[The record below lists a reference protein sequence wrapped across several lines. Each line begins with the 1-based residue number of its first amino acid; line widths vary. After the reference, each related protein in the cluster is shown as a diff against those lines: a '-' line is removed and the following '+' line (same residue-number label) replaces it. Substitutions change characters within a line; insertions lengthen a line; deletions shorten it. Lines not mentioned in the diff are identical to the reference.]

1 MVVSLNPMKWIK
13 RVAQLLNKI
22 HSSKPLLTMLKRMEM
37 EPITPEIMLN
47 KINASLSREVLTH
60 HVVRKAF
67 NLFRGPYT

>member
-1 MVVSLNPMKWIK
+1 MDQT

-47 KINASLSREVLTH
+47 KINASLSRSFNPPCCE
-60 HVVRKAF
+60 KSF